1 MYESIFFSEQTRP
14 KPTLVPSH
22 NPHGP
27 KPYIPPHPVIKPNNP
42 TTKPVRFE
50 NESVK
55 HLLHPEHLEPGFES
69 HSNTSPPPFTTPKY
83 PTITDEYKSLEEV
96 PQEFSQN
103 PNHISVISEYTLFY
117 DETDKFRG
125 KPKLVEGDLENYRP
139 RPIIP

>member
-1 MYESIFFSEQTRP
+1 MQSN
-14 KPTLVPSH
+14 K
-22 NPHGP
+22 
-27 KPYIPPHPVIKPNNP
+27 K
-42 TTKPVRFE
+42 
-50 NESVK
+50 
-55 HLLHPEHLEPGFES
+55 LLHPEP
-69 HSNTSPPPFTTPKY
+69 HSSTSTPPFATPTY
-83 PTITDEYKSLEEV
+83 PTIIDTLV